1 MIHSWLQK
9 KKKNGENV
17 ETEQKYPESELIYC
31 EIAPKGCLMT
41 NILVQQCVNRGQL
54 TWQLLAPPCMNPEQ
68 TMFSVKRW
76 G

>member
-1 MIHSWLQK
+1 MHLHLS
-9 KKKNGENV
+9 N
-17 ETEQKYPESELIYC
+17 KYTLFYFVLLEEMHTH
-31 EIAPKGCLMT
+31 APPDSLCVHGG
-41 NILVQQCVNRGQL
+41 LVQL